1 MDKTNKGNAPNSHKT
16 TKASKPEHEDH
27 DSPWKDALEVFF
39 QPFMDFLYPDISQLI
54 DWQQPIEFLDKEL
67 QKITRK
73 AKNSRRYADKLVRV
87 HFLNGS
93 EKWILIHVEVQ
104 GAADTNFSERMFVYY
119 YRIRDRY
126 QKPVISLAVLT
137 DTQPNFRPDHYSNE
151 IAGCSIRFEFATVKL
166 LDWRDK
172 TDALLKHDNPFGLL
186 IAAQLTAKLIKDGKT
201 RVDNLIGYY
210 RLAAKKKLPREHITQ
225 LVVFLEWIV
234 ALPESFTPYYNEQL
248 EHLEEDEKMTYIS
261 IIERQGIEKGIEQGI
276 EQGIDQGVD
285 RGRAVT
291 LYKLLQL
298 KFGEQ
303 AAEYEQR
310 LHQAKDA
317 ELSLWT
323 ERVLFAESVEA
334 VFE

>member
-1 MDKTNKGNAPNSHKT
+1 MPKSNTQ
-16 TKASKPEHEDH
+16 EDH
-27 DSPWKDALEVFF
+27 DSPWKGALEVFF
-39 QPFMDFLYPDISQLI
+39 QPFMDFLYPHISTLI
-54 DWQQPIEFLDKEL
+54 DWQQPVDFLDKEL

-73 AKNSRRYADKLVRV
+73 AKNSRRYADKLVKV
-87 HFLNGS
+87 HFLNGA
-93 EKWILIHVEVQ
+93 EQWILIHVEVQ
-104 GAADTNFSERMFVYY
+104 GAADVDFSERMFVYF

-137 DTQPNFRPDHYSNE
+137 DTQPNFRPSHYSDE

-172 TDALLKHDNPFGLL
+172 TEELLQHDNPFGLL

-210 RLAAKKKLPREHITQ
+210 RLAAKKKLPREHITR

-261 IIERQGIEKGIEQGI
+261 IIERQGIQKGIEQGIEKGIEQGI
-276 EQGIDQGVD
+276 NQTL
-285 RGRAVT
+285 AST

-303 AAEYEQR
+303 AAKYEQR
-310 LHQAKDA
+310 LYQAEDA

-323 ERVLFAESVEA
+323 ERVLFAQTIEA
-334 VFE
+334 VFAES